1 MSERIEYQKIA
12 AQYPDAVEE
21 VYEFRGDTWLYIRKE
36 RLLEVCRLLH
46 NDPDLG
52 YLYISDI
59 TALDWLPY
67 WEKGEKPKRFEV
79 VYNLYSPVSFG
90 RIFLKVRVDDG
101 EPVPSVT
108 GIWEGASYP
117 EREVYDI
124 VRHPVRGASEP
135 EADPD
140 ARRLGGA
147 SAAQG
152 LPAGRRGNPLRT
164 GHLGTLHRGQD
175 APTRRRIVRGAN
187 RIGACEWAVGAS
199 SPKPTMPTTSPTQ
212 RSMCWSFGTGSSRHA
227 E

>member
-1 MSERIEYQKIA
+1 MSERIEYQKIT

-46 NDPDLG
+46 DDPDLG

-79 VYNLYSPVSFG
+79 VYNLYSPVSFQ

-117 EREVYDI
+117 EREVYDMFGI
-124 VRHPVRGASEP
+124 PFGGHPNLKRILMPDDWVGHPLRKDFPLGGEEIPFAQDTWGPSIEDKMHPHAGESFEGLTGSEP
-135 EADPD
+135 V
-140 ARRLGGA
+140 
-147 SAAQG
+147 S
-152 LPAGRRGNPLRT
+152 GR
-164 GHLGTLHRGQD
+164 
-175 APTRRRIVRGAN
+175 
-187 RIGACEWAVGAS
+187 
-199 SPKPTMPTTSPTQ
+199 
-212 RSMCWSFGTGSSRHA
+212 
-227 E
+227 

>member
-36 RLLEVCRLLH
+36 RLLEVCRLLRD
-46 NDPDLG
+46 DPDLG

-59 TALDWLPY
+59 TAIDWLPY

-108 GIWEGASYP
+108 GIWEGANYP
-117 EREVYDI
+117 EREVYDMFGI
-124 VRHPVRGASEP
+124 LFEGHPNLKRILMPDDWVGHPLRKDFPLGGEEIPFARDTWGPSIEDQTHPHAGESFAGLPGSEP
-135 EADPD
+135 V
-140 ARRLGGA
+140 
-147 SAAQG
+147 S
-152 LPAGRRGNPLRT
+152 GR
-164 GHLGTLHRGQD
+164 
-175 APTRRRIVRGAN
+175 
-187 RIGACEWAVGAS
+187 
-199 SPKPTMPTTSPTQ
+199 
-212 RSMCWSFGTGSSRHA
+212 
-227 E
+227 